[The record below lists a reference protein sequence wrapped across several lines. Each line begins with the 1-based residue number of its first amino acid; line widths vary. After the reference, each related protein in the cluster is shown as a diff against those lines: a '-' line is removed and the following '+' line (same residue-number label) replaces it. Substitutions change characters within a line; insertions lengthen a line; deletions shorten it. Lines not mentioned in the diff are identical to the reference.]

1 MSQYDSAEG
10 ASEFRPTQFRKVV
23 FVLACGTSWFLYLH
37 RYIFGL
43 IKPMLEAEFGL
54 GETELGLLD
63 SGFSIFYAGAQVPMG
78 LAIDAVGV
86 RYMLTGAIFV
96 WCIGLAMHALAT
108 GTWGLVGG
116 RVVLGTGQAGV
127 YAALSR
133 VTRNWFPASSRTT
146 VQGWV
151 GVFFGRIGGVSA
163 NLIVATVMIGIYGFT
178 WRLAVYLLTML
189 GLLHALAFFLAYRNT
204 PREHSLVNEAEAS
217 LIEERPEGDEG
228 EQEKPTARMKI
239 RDMFSR
245 MTKRSTVN
253 LLCLNAQT
261 ILSTIADNIFSAWIP
276 LFLFKVHDLKF
287 KEMGIYSALPLL
299 GGACGGA
306 CGGWLNDVM
315 IRRLGD
321 RRKARVVVGLA
332 GKGMAAILLLV
343 AVILHF
349 GPEPDS
355 TPKSDTAQVAESEQG
370 VEAGQEIEPEED
382 ASVESTQDWRGDWNH
397 NPYRFCILLFF
408 VKFFSDWS
416 LTTTWGVVTDIG
428 GRSTATV
435 FAWNNAIA
443 TSGAILA
450 PIMYGAIAEH
460 ISWTWVFITGAAAY
474 TLCALSWL
482 KVDCTIPVIDEAEA
496 VDETE
501 ST

>member
-1 MSQYDSAEG
+1 MADASQTEAAND
-10 ASEFRPTQFRKVV
+10 RPTQFRKVV
-23 FVLACGTSWFLYLH
+23 FVLACGTSWMLYLH
-37 RYIFGL
+37 RYVFGL
-43 IKPMLEAEFGL
+43 IKPKLEAEFGL
-54 GETELGLLD
+54 GETDLGLLD

-78 LAIDAVGV
+78 LAIDSVGV

-96 WCIGLAMHALAT
+96 WCVGLAMHALAT

-163 NLIVATVMIGIYGFT
+163 NLLVATVMIGIYGFT
-178 WRLAVYLLTML
+178 WRLAVYLLSML
-189 GLLHALAFFLAYRNT
+189 GLLHALVFFLAYRNS
-204 PREHSLVNEAEAS
+204 PREHPLVNDAETS
-217 LIEERPEGDEG
+217 LIEERSDGDNGSE
-228 EQEKPTARMKI
+228 EKPPARMKI
-239 RDMFSR
+239 REMFSR
-245 MTKRSTVN
+245 MTTRSTRN
-253 LLCLNAQT
+253 LLWLNGQT

-306 CGGWLNDVM
+306 CGGWLNDFM

-321 RRKARVVVGLA
+321 RRKARVAVGLA
-332 GKGMAAILLLV
+332 GKGMAAVLLL
-343 AVILHF
+343 
-349 GPEPDS
+349 
-355 TPKSDTAQVAESEQG
+355 TAL
-370 VEAGQEIEPEED
+370 IWYD
-382 ASVESTQDWRGDWNH
+382 
-397 NPYRFCILLFF
+397 NPYRFCTMLFF

-416 LTTTWGVVTDIG
+416 LTTTRGVVTDIG

-443 TSGAILA
+443 TTGAIVA
-450 PIMYGAIAEH
+450 PILYGAIAEH
-460 ISWTWVFITGAAAY
+460 ISWKWVFITGAAAY

-482 KVDCTIPVIDEAEA
+482 KVDCTIPVT
-496 VDETE
+496 DETE
-501 ST
+501 KAATDS

>member
-1 MSQYDSAEG
+1 MSLDDSA
-10 ASEFRPTQFRKVV
+10 ASDSDFRPTRFRAVI

-43 IKPMLEAEFGL
+43 IKPQLEAEFGL

-96 WCIGLAMHALAT
+96 WCVGLALHALAT

-163 NLIVATVMIGIYGFT
+163 NLLVATVMIGIYGFT

-189 GLLHALAFFLAYRNT
+189 GLLHALTFFLAYRNT
-204 PREHSLVNEAEAS
+204 PREHSLVNEAEAL
-217 LIEERPEGDEG
+217 LIEERPEGQPE
-228 EQEKPTARMKI
+228 EKPTVRMKI
-239 RDMFSR
+239 REMFSR
-245 MTKRSTVN
+245 MTRRSTIN

-306 CGGWLNDVM
+306 CGGWLNDFM

-321 RRKARVVVGLA
+321 RRKARVAVGIA
-332 GKGMAAILLLV
+332 GKGMAAILLL
-343 AVILHF
+343 
-349 GPEPDS
+349 
-355 TPKSDTAQVAESEQG
+355 TAL
-370 VEAGQEIEPEED
+370 IWYD
-382 ASVESTQDWRGDWNH
+382 
-397 NPYRFCILLFF
+397 NPYRFCTMLFF

-460 ISWTWVFITGAAAY
+460 VSWKMVFVTGAAAY

-482 KVDCTIPVIDEAEA
+482 KVDCTIPVIDES
-496 VDETE
+496 ETDK
-501 ST
+501 SATDS